1 MLFSAPFLAI
11 AAVHALHG
19 RRLRLLLTGALVG
32 VTTLLFVATTFQAE
46 QANRTPAGEVL
57 AARWLDGRFTA
68 DDTLT
73 TVGGFPA
80 VIGAGYPAY
89 LQRWGQ
95 VQSLGDLTQWYPDGI
110 TPADLDESLADRAHG
125 GDAWLVFSDAERA
138 DVVARGTATGAEVD
152 ALERSAADRGTLR
165 YDRDGVRIYEVARA
179 A

>member
-1 MLFSAPFLAI
+1 
-11 AAVHALHG
+11 
-19 RRLRLLLTGALVG
+19 
-32 VTTLLFVATTFQAE
+32 
-46 QANRTPAGEVL
+46 
-57 AARWLDGRFTA
+57 
-68 DDTLT
+68 
-73 TVGGFPA
+73 
-80 VIGAGYPAY
+80 
-89 LQRWGQ
+89 